1 MQSNNKKMAGIY
13 LHIPFCK
20 TRCIYCD
27 FYSTTM
33 QEWQDRYIDALCK
46 ELEMRASYLKGEK
59 IETVYFGGGTPS
71 LLSAEAFNKIFD
83 TIDRV
88 YGMDYCKEITME
100 ANPDDL
106 SKAYIQQLALL
117 PFNRISIGI
126 QTFNDKTLQL
136 LNRRHTAAQAIQA
149 VEECRKAGFENISI
163 DLIYG
168 LPGEN
173 RQSWLKDLHRAISMN
188 VEHISAYHLIYE
200 EGTALWKMREQHK
213 VDEIDEDSSV
223 DFFAMMIDELTKA
236 GYEHYEISN
245 FCRPGKYSR
254 HNSGYWIDTK
264 YLGCGPSA
272 HSYDRS
278 NRQWNIASLKQYITG
293 IENGQPKVE
302 IEALDL
308 TTRYNDFIITS
319 LRTMWGLTLKA
330 LKLKFGEELY
340 NYCLTNAQPHLTT
353 GKLIMRD
360 NTLYISKEG
369 IFISDGI
376 MSDLLWVE

>member
-106 SKAYIQQLALL
+106 NKAYIQQLALL

-149 VEECRKAGFENISI
+149 VEECRKAGFEN
-163 DLIYG
+163 
-168 LPGEN
+168 
-173 RQSWLKDLHRAISMN
+173 
-188 VEHISAYHLIYE
+188 
-200 EGTALWKMREQHK
+200 
-213 VDEIDEDSSV
+213 
-223 DFFAMMIDELTKA
+223 
-236 GYEHYEISN
+236 
-245 FCRPGKYSR
+245 RPDIR
-254 HNSGYWIDTK
+254 
-264 YLGCGPSA
+264 
-272 HSYDRS
+272 
-278 NRQWNIASLKQYITG
+278 
-293 IENGQPKVE
+293 
-302 IEALDL
+302 
-308 TTRYNDFIITS
+308 TTRRKPAKLADRPTPGHIHGC
-319 LRTMWGLTLKA
+319 RT
-330 LKLKFGEELY
+330 
-340 NYCLTNAQPHLTT
+340 
-353 GKLIMRD
+353 
-360 NTLYISKEG
+360 YIRLPSY
-369 IFISDGI
+369 
-376 MSDLLWVE
+376 L